1 MSGDGAGRAHDPALE
16 HGQDA
21 GRFAFGENWLAF
33 IATLTDLKIG
43 RAEQSLRDLLG
54 TDTLHGARFLDAGC
68 GSGLFSLA
76 ASRLGAI
83 VCSFDFDENS
93 VRAAEALRARYA
105 PTADWTITQG
115 SVLDRTWLDSLGS
128 FDVVYSWGVLHHT
141 GDMWRALGNV
151 ADLVRPAGVLCVAIY
166 NDQGLPSRI
175 WKVAK
180 RTYNA
185 LPSPLR
191 FLVLWPAAVRLWG
204 PTVVRDALRGDPLRT
219 WRAHGTDDPRG
230 MSPDVDLKDWVGGYP
245 FEVAT
250 PARLTHFYARRGF
263 SRTTLVARTGI
274 GCNEF
279 VFRRASER
287 LANES

>member
-1 MSGDGAGRAHDPALE
+1 MPSDTSSRGAERAHDPALE
-16 HGQDA
+16 PGQDA

-33 IATLTDLKIG
+33 IATLTDVKIA

-54 TDTLHGARFLDAGC
+54 TDTLRGARFLDAGC

-76 ASRLGAI
+76 ASRLGAT

-93 VRAAEALRARYA
+93 VRAAEALRAKYA
-105 PTADWTITQG
+105 PMADWTIAQG
-115 SVLDRTWLDSLGS
+115 SVLDRTWLDTLGA

-151 ADLVRPAGVLCVAIY
+151 AGLVRPAGALCVAIY

-175 WKVAK
+175 WKLVK

-185 LPSPLR
+185 LPPSLR

-204 PTVVRDALRGDPLRT
+204 PTLVRDALRGDPLRT
-219 WRAHGTDDPRG
+219 WRAHDTDDPRG

-245 FEVAT
+245 FEVTT
-250 PARLTHFYARRGF
+250 PARLMDFYAGYGF
-263 SRTTLVARTGI
+263 TRATLIARTGI

-279 VFRRASER
+279 VFRRVR
-287 LANES
+287 